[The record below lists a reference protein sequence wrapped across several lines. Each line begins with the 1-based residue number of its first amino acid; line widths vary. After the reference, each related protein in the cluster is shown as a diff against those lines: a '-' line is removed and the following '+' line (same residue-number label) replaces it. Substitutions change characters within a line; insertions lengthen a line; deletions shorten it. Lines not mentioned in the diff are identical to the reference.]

1 MQGYVRDRLKNSFW
15 RFTRYSIFCWALFF
29 TGCGYHL
36 QGGGTS
42 LPPDVRSVAIPIF
55 ANHTTQTGIESEV
68 TRALV
73 NKFISAKRLPVNAQH
88 SADALLT
95 GTVKSFITTSVAVTG
110 GTQIT
115 TGYRATLTVAI
126 LFQRQRDGKPLLK
139 EELSEWWNYPVVSDL
154 ATTENNKKDAI
165 RQISL
170 LLAEKIHELIL
181 ENF

>member
-1 MQGYVRDRLKNSFW
+1 MQSHDCDRLKKIFW
-15 RFTRYSIFCWALFF
+15 RYIGYFIFPTVLFG

-36 QGGGTS
+36 QGGETN
-42 LPPDVRSVAIPIF
+42 LPPDVRSLAIPIF
-55 ANHTTQTGIESEV
+55 ANQTIQTGIESEV

-73 NKFISAKRLPVNAQH
+73 NKFISAKRLTVRGQN

-95 GTVKSFITTSVAVTG
+95 GTVKSFITSSVAVTA

-126 LFQRQRDGKPLLK
+126 LFQRQKDGKTLFK
-139 EELSEWWNYPVVSDL
+139 EELSEWWNYSVVSDL
-154 ATTENNKKDAI
+154 AVTESNKREAI